1 VRSWMVGPR
10 GICDMEAFGGNNRDS
25 IQTPFRDLIGDS
37 STPDVPFPDR
47 YSHYAAL

>member
-1 VRSWMVGPR
+1 MVGPR

-37 STPDVPFPDR
+37 
-47 YSHYAAL
+47 